1 MIVADVFRPVGA
13 PAASDPANVAL
24 RARELEFYYDE
35 LFTRARRITVEEPS
49 GGRKL
54 LLQDPRLH
62 NLLGFGGT
70 PLSDHMAQV
79 IGDN

>member
-1 MIVADVFRPVGA
+1 
-13 PAASDPANVAL
+13 
-24 RARELEFYYDE
+24 
-35 LFTRARRITVEEPS
+35 VEEPG

>member
-1 MIVADVFRPVGA
+1 MIVADVLWPVGA

-24 RARELEFYYDE
+24 RARELEFYYGE
-35 LFTRARRITVEEPS
+35 LFTRARRTVEPG